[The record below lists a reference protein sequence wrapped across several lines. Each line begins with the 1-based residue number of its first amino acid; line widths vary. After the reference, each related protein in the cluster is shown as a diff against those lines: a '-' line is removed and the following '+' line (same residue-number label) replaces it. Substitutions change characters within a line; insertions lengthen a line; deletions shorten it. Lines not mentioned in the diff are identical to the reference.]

1 MTSAQ
6 FDVWSRRSVDGFVAQ
21 QVTAGLLPEPEARSS
36 AVQQLEDLLTEGPRT
51 PTHHLW
57 QVVGDDEVVG
67 SLWLR
72 VRSLP
77 AGVEAYVF
85 DIEIDSRLRGRG
97 LGRAAMV
104 AAEAAASDLGAG
116 VIRLNVFAHNT
127 AALRLYESLGYTA
140 TAVSLIKRL
149 TGEGPTVGAGSL
161 VALRDMA
168 AQEYVGWRPYLL
180 RRFGPDELAWL
191 LPRGRLS
198 PGHLLWAAYAEGQPV
213 GIVWLQV
220 RRRSDGEHAFG
231 YHVEVAEHLRG
242 RGYGRAVLAA
252 AERACRSRGVR
263 SVRLDLSSGSSGSD
277 LGYRWFFEQAGFAVT
292 ALSMGK
298 PL

>member
-21 QVTAGLLPEPEARSS
+21 QVTAGLLPEPEARAA
-36 AVQQLEDLLTEGPRT
+36 AVEQLEELLPEGPST
-51 PTHHLW
+51 PTHHLRR
-57 QVVGDDEVVG
+57 VVADDQVVG

-77 AGVEAYVF
+77 AEVEAYVF

-97 LGRAAMV
+97 LGRAAML
-104 AAEAAASDLGAG
+104 AAEGAARDLGAG

-149 TGEGPTVGAGSL
+149 TGDGLTVGAGPL
-161 VALRDMA
+161 VALRDMT
-168 AQEYVGWRPYLL
+168 AQEYVDWRPYLL

-191 LPRGRLS
+191 LPRGRQS

-213 GIVWLQV
+213 GFVWLHL
-220 RRRSDGEHAFG
+220 RRRSDGDHAFG
-231 YHVEVAEHLRG
+231 YHVEVAEGLRG
-242 RGYGRAVLAA
+242 RGYGRALLAA
-252 AERACRSRGVR
+252 AERECRTRGVR
-263 SVRLDLSSGSSGSD
+263 SVRLDLSSGSSKPD
-277 LGYRWFFEQAGFAVT
+277 VGYRSFYEQAGFAVT
-292 ALSMGK
+292 ALSMVK